1 MSEARRVPWT
11 ICFDRI
17 ADYAAVRQQAVRAY
31 RIFRSDPSHPSL
43 HFKKLEGEENIYS
56 VRIGLAYRA
65 LGAMKGNRIVW
76 FWIGSHG
83 DYDRMI

>member
-1 MSEARRVPWT
+1 MIESRTTRQFREAFIGLP
-11 ICFDRI
+11 
-17 ADYAAVRQQAVRAY
+17 AAVHQQAVRAY